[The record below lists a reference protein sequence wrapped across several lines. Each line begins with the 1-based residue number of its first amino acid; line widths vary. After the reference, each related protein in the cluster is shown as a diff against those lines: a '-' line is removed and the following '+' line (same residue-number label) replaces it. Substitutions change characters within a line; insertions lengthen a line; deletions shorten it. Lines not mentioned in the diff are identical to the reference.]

1 MGGKALLLVVMGFSL
16 ITMISD
22 KDMNFSSTR
31 TVDNMANYYLDM
43 NAHNIAVSGANMGA
57 NQIFLDPTWTA
68 GFNHVSFDGG
78 TINVSVDILDATK
91 NVRRIVSIGTYKDMS
106 DTVLVTLQ
114 PSKFSK
120 FAYYSVSEGGTI
132 YWTTGD
138 TVWGPIHTQDY
149 LNVSGTPVFM
159 DKTTSLLGLKS
170 QNGYWQY
177 SGYGWH
183 RTKVWVSTDT
193 PQFVGGF
200 ESGVDKPLPSASV
213 SDVQTDAL
221 AGGYNFTGHD
231 TVYVTFKDDSISYKY
246 SYNAT
251 PTTVL
256 GSSLAP
262 NGIIFAT
269 GATLRLQG
277 TVSGRYT
284 VGASSVTSASW
295 PYATIGGNVYL
306 DNDIVYKTDP
316 QVNPNSTDMLGIVSQ
331 QNVLVTNNS
340 ANNSDINIDASI
352 FCQNGGFG
360 AENYSTRPVSGN
372 INLLGGIQQN
382 VRQAV
387 GTFNSYG
394 ITSGFNKRY
403 MYDGRLLY
411 SSPPSYPNTGSFEI
425 VSWYE

>member
-277 TVSGRYT
+277 TVSGR
-284 VGASSVTSASW
+284 VGLWEMAIEL
-295 PYATIGGNVYL
+295 ATI
-306 DNDIVYKTDP
+306 
-316 QVNPNSTDMLGIVSQ
+316 
-331 QNVLVTNNS
+331 
-340 ANNSDINIDASI
+340 
-352 FCQNGGFG
+352 
-360 AENYSTRPVSGN
+360 
-372 INLLGGIQQN
+372 
-382 VRQAV
+382 
-387 GTFNSYG
+387 
-394 ITSGFNKRY
+394 
-403 MYDGRLLY
+403 
-411 SSPPSYPNTGSFEI
+411 
-425 VSWYE
+425 

>member
-200 ESGVDKPLPSASV
+200 ESGVDKPLPSESV

-221 AGGYNFTGHD
+221 AGGYNFTGHELW
-231 TVYVTFKDDSISYKY
+231 
-246 SYNAT
+246 
-251 PTTVL
+251 P
-256 GSSLAP
+256 
-262 NGIIFAT
+262 
-269 GATLRLQG
+269 
-277 TVSGRYT
+277 
-284 VGASSVTSASW
+284 SV
-295 PYATIGGNVYL
+295 
-306 DNDIVYKTDP
+306 
-316 QVNPNSTDMLGIVSQ
+316 
-331 QNVLVTNNS
+331 
-340 ANNSDINIDASI
+340 
-352 FCQNGGFG
+352 
-360 AENYSTRPVSGN
+360 
-372 INLLGGIQQN
+372 
-382 VRQAV
+382 
-387 GTFNSYG
+387 
-394 ITSGFNKRY
+394 
-403 MYDGRLLY
+403 
-411 SSPPSYPNTGSFEI
+411 
-425 VSWYE
+425 